1 MMPLPNSSSPS
12 DWPSFSDF
20 VLQVLTNAELALRQL
35 LPTLT
40 VLTGLV
46 LVVSLLVW
54 GSKDFRRWWLARREA
69 RMRLQQ
75 EKFQRIRVK
84 IATKGQAK
92 RLRLANRR
100 QRRNLKELAVL
111 VKSQLKTCKQLLR
124 PHIYSGVHV
133 VIARSVSDLDFDRLY
148 SLHHL
153 LSQAD
158 AKQLV
163 PRLER
168 LVQQV
173 R

>member
-1 MMPLPNSSSPS
+1 MSLPTAPTLSG
-12 DWPSFSDF
+12 WPAFGDF
-20 VLQVLTNAELALRQL
+20 ALQLLANAELSLRQL

-46 LVVSLLVW
+46 LTVALLVW
-54 GSKDFRRWWLARREA
+54 AGKDARRWWRARYAA
-69 RMRLQQ
+69 RVRLQQ
-75 EKFQRIRVK
+75 ERFRKIREK
-84 IATKGQAK
+84 IATRGQAK
-92 RLRLANRR
+92 RLRQANRR
-100 QRRNLKELAVL
+100 QRRNLAELAVL
-111 VKSQLKTCKQLLR
+111 VRTQLKAIKQGLR
-124 PHIYSGVHV
+124 PHIYAGVRV
-133 VIARSVSDLDFDRLY
+133 VIAQSVSELDFDRLY

-158 AKQLV
+158 AQKIV